1 MFQLLLKSQSIYT
14 PCHATL
20 LNMDLGGP
28 RLLEEQ
34 TVSSQLVKM
43 AGLHCEDGRT
53 QNGRL
58 KGPLGPFSGYPGFV
72 QITARLMVKDGKV
85 LVHRKGFLGKSKV
98 YSMRWGFSVRPLP
111 LPLNLSAHT
120 EH

>member
-1 MFQLLLKSQSIYT
+1 
-14 PCHATL
+14 
-20 LNMDLGGP
+20 
-28 RLLEEQ
+28 
-34 TVSSQLVKM
+34 
-43 AGLHCEDGRT
+43 
-53 QNGRL
+53 
-58 KGPLGPFSGYPGFV
+58 
-72 QITARLMVKDGKV
+72 MVKDGKV